1 MGVFALIG
9 IISAMLASAV
19 VIALPI
25 CLAIWVSP
33 AWLWLY
39 AGYGAFTIL
48 FLGIASKMA
57 PESKDG
63 DS

>member
-9 IISAMLASAV
+9 VLSMALSSAV
-19 VIALPI
+19 TIVLPL
-25 CLAIWVSP
+25 CLAKWVSP
-33 AWLWLY
+33 VWLWLY

-48 FLGIASKMA
+48 FLGIASKVA